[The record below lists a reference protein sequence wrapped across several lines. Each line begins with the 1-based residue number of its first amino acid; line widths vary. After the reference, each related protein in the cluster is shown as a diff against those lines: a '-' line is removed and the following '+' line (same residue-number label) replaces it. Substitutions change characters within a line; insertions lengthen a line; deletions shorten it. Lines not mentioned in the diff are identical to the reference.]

1 MTRIDFYKTDHGWQG
16 FKAHGHTGFG
26 VHGEDLVC
34 AAVSALTKTSVLGL
48 VKVLG
53 ITCKIEED
61 EQDGLLL
68 CLLPR
73 GLSKEVRQQAQL
85 ILKVLY
91 EGLTTLELDYGKYIA
106 VKEVPYH
113 EN

>member
-1 MTRIDFYKTDHGWQG
+1 MVFYYVYCHG
-16 FKAHGHTGFG
+16 
-26 VHGEDLVC
+26 
-34 AAVSALTKTSVLGL
+34 
-48 VKVLG
+48 
-53 ITCKIEED
+53 
-61 EQDGLLL
+61 
-68 CLLPR
+68 